1 MEVTVE
7 GRTLP
12 NDRQGRLGIH
22 FADSNSHES
31 TAPRLPRLHLG
42 PADLP
47 EIAEPSGGSTLDSP
61 HDLHSNPGRAR
72 DGPRSAPSPYQTQA
86 GGRSLAAWHRAESGR
101 TSRDWRECAACG
113 AIIANALLMMEVYPQ
128 TKDKKAVRFH
138 GDCYTLEDSRLR
150 HPSHVCG
157 ADAAA
162 SPRRDRAAHSEG
174 WLETIRPPNDLPV
187 HFPSEMQKLLNSW
200 HSSAGIN
207 LAPNS
212 RHGPVRSN
220 IGNSTAPARSTTV
233 EPAHESARPVEVWA
247 TSLASTLVD

>member
-138 GDCYTLEDSRLR
+138 GDCYTLWKIRDSGTRPTSAAQTRLHR
-150 HPSHVCG
+150 HAGTALRTPKVGSRPS
-157 ADAAA
+157 
-162 SPRRDRAAHSEG
+162 
-174 WLETIRPPNDLPV
+174 
-187 HFPSEMQKLLNSW
+187 
-200 HSSAGIN
+200 
-207 LAPNS
+207 
-212 RHGPVRSN
+212 VRLITYQFTFLRKCRN
-220 IGNSTAPARSTTV
+220 F
-233 EPAHESARPVEVWA
+233 
-247 TSLASTLVD
+247 